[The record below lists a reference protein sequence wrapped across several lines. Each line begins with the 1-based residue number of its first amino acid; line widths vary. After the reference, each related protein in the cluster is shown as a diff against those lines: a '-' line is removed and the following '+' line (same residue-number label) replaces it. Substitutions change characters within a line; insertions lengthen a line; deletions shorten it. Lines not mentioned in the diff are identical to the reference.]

1 MRWPNEMT
9 KYGDTQERHKSTVF
23 PNANTSA
30 LSVPRRSQRFQ
41 QPQEAAFLH
50 SHARPAVSALL
61 TLTVPRT
68 TASSSSPPL
77 SAPGRITQA
86 HTRSRTA
93 EDSVLQSLRPSC
105 LSHSN
110 LLHCL
115 RPPQGRTHSSQPPS
129 RPRLFSSHSGFF
141 RHTHRHR
148 HTHTLH
154 SPSRSFSYPVP
165 LTLGDLAH
173 SQSHSGSLLSHTRA
187 RARPRVF
194 LTPPSTPG
202 STLPASSSQP
212 RRLSRALRST
222 RWHAATEATQRV
234 RPHTL
239 RPPGQ
244 TGANP
249 SPPPPGQLP
258 PRGPELPGCSVAPSP
273 RPLKPRPRHVT
284 RTGSRQRAPPGD
296 PAPSGGPRQ
305 RCFRAL
311 EHAGALGDPRTVTE
325 QPPAGRARALPGDRN
340 WGAVTLTWD
349 GPSRAPHAVT

>member
-1 MRWPNEMT
+1 MT
-9 KYGDTQERHKSTVF
+9 KYGDTQERHNKSTVF

-61 TLTVPRT
+61 TLAVPRT

-93 EDSVLQSLRPSC
+93 EDPVLQSLRPSC

-115 RPPQGRTHSSQPPS
+115 RPPQGRTHSRVSHPHAHG
-129 RPRLFSSHSGFF
+129 FSPHTLGFSVT
-141 RHTHRHR
+141 HTHPTLTISQLFIPGPL
-148 HTHTLH
+148 HT
-154 SPSRSFSYPVP
+154 R
-165 LTLGDLAH
+165 DLAH

-194 LTPPSTPG
+194 LTPPSTPR

-222 RWHAATEATQRV
+222 RFPARTQHAATEATKRV

-296 PAPSGGPRQ
+296 PAPSGGSRR

-325 QPPAGRARALPGDRN
+325 QPPAGRARGLPGDRYR
-340 WGAVTLTWD
+340 GAVTLTWD
-349 GPSRAPHAVT
+349 GPSRAPHTVT